1 MNYSELQ
8 KRYGGGF
15 VAILEGEVVAHGKT
29 FGEVLDEVK
38 KKGILEDKNLTFD
51 FITEEGAICVYAM
64 SCL

>member
-29 FGEVLDEVK
+29 FGEVLNEVK
-38 KKGILEDKNLTFD
+38 KKGVLEDENLTFD
-51 FITEEGAICVYAM
+51 FITEEGAICVYAV
-64 SCL
+64 SRL